1 MSRQS
6 CIQGLSPSSRISV
19 DIDNIV
25 YRRLSTLHPVV
36 QHVSANGGVSASI
49 LLLLNCLSTFRISI
63 CEDWLEGISICTG
76 THTASF
82 GSPSFSAWIPLLA
95 VRACKSRAHDRCEA
109 NHTACGSTQIT

>member
-36 QHVSANGGVSASI
+36 QHSANGSMSASI
-49 LLLLNCLSTFRISI
+49 LLFLHGLSSFRISI

-76 THTASF
+76 TPTASF
-82 GSPSFSAWIPLLA
+82 GSPSFSAWIPLLS